1 MSFFEIILMAIGLS
15 MDAFAVSIAKGL
27 ALPKIKVKHIC
38 LAGLYFGAF
47 QALMPLIGFF
57 LGSHFSKV
65 IENFDHWIAFALLA
79 FIGFNMLRE
88 SFSEDSK
95 ISPDFSP
102 WPMLIL
108 AVATSIDALAA
119 GVSFAILH
127 VNIWGTCCIIGC
139 TTFLFSAIGVALG
152 VKLGSHCKT
161 IAERLG
167 GVILISLGAKILL
180 EHLGLF

>member
-1 MSFFEIILMAIGLS
+1 MCVFEIILIAIGLA

-65 IENFDHWIAFALLA
+65 IESFDHWIAFALLA

-88 SFSEDSK
+88 YFGTLSRFKICASEFR
-95 ISPDFSP
+95 ILNSPTSP
-102 WPMLIL
+102 Y
-108 AVATSIDALAA
+108 
-119 GVSFAILH
+119 F
-127 VNIWGTCCIIGC
+127 
-139 TTFLFSAIGVALG
+139 FLVE
-152 VKLGSHCKT
+152 KK
-161 IAERLG
+161 
-167 GVILISLGAKILL
+167 
-180 EHLGLF
+180 

>member
-1 MSFFEIILMAIGLS
+1 MSVFEIILMAIGLS

-65 IENFDHWIAFALLA
+65 IESFDHWIAFALLA

-102 WPMLIL
+102 WPR
-108 AVATSIDALAA
+108 
-119 GVSFAILH
+119 GRF
-127 VNIWGTCCIIGC
+127 
-139 TTFLFSAIGVALG
+139 
-152 VKLGSHCKT
+152 
-161 IAERLG
+161 E
-167 GVILISLGAKILL
+167 
-180 EHLGLF
+180 